1 MPQPIR
7 HPWLAFPPVAI
18 HAEPA
23 LVKAHPDYAAAKAGD
38 AEAAARLVATT
49 YSSVAEREVMR
60 WAGGRPAVLVPVHAV
75 EEQGVNAIP
84 VVLAEA
90 LGQRLGWAVWP
101 HVMQVNAVGHT
112 GASGFARL
120 ARQAHFEGPVPLGS
134 PTVLVDDF
142 VGQGGTLANLRGHLI
157 AAGADVM
164 GATVLTGKTH
174 SAGLALQNATLEKL
188 RRKHGES
195 IEQWWFE
202 RFGHAFDS
210 LTESEAGYLTR
221 TPDADRVR
229 SSIAAEERGGDPG
242 AGPDPSA
249 APGAVGG

>member
-1 MPQPIR
+1 
-7 HPWLAFPPVAI
+7 
-18 HAEPA
+18 
-23 LVKAHPDYAAAKAGD
+23 
-38 AEAAARLVATT
+38 
-49 YSSVAEREVMR
+49 
-60 WAGGRPAVLVPVHAV
+60 
-75 EEQGVNAIP
+75 
-84 VVLAEA
+84 
-90 LGQRLGWAVWP
+90 
-101 HVMQVNAVGHT
+101 
-112 GASGFARL
+112 
-120 ARQAHFEGPVPLGS
+120 
-134 PTVLVDDF
+134 VLVDDF

-157 AAGADVM
+157 AAGANVM